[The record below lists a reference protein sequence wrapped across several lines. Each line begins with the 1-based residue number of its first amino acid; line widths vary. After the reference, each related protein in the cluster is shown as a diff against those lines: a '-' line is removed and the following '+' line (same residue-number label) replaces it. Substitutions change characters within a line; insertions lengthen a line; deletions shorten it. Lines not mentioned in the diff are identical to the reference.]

1 MPQNNMPDLSTNAAL
16 LQNILENQKYI
27 PKPNIAKFMVTFK
40 SRNSS
45 MILLNK
51 IKLEEE
57 WIQ

>member
-1 MPQNNMPDLSTNAAL
+1 MPDLSTNAAL